1 MKILFFAIEN
11 NAQSLK
17 EEIKELQQ
25 VDPLISENIDEAITI
40 LKNNKIL
47 LVVAGGEQPQSVKL
61 FDFIK
66 KTGSNI
72 PFIWYTQTPFDQL
85 CEKDFYDVNP
95 FNGYI
100 DLKQSSDDLFKLVR
114 EIILR
119 KENIEV
125 SKFVRIDISR
135 ILKHQK
141 LNADIYVKLS
151 DNKVLKVIN
160 KDENYNKEQI
170 LKYSDKVKYLYVK
183 TADYPSLIREMY
195 DKLKEKLRMNTSIEV
210 VLDAQIE
217 GIKIV
222 SGNIQNFKID
232 VATENMLNEI
242 TTSCIETVKKLSSL
256 KNLLEH
262 FMSDKMG
269 YLHKHSLLIGYLTSL
284 AALRMNWN
292 TDSSLQK
299 ITFSAILH
307 DSVLKSSKEAMIDSM
322 AEIEAADLSKQDK
335 QRIKMHAL
343 EASEMVRNMK
353 DIPPDV
359 DSIILTHHE
368 RPDGQGFP
376 RGLRATQVSQI
387 AALFII
393 GETFVNHIYDKML
406 DRDQCLKMIDKMK
419 GTFEKGNYRTPYY
432 AFKEMLET
440 YSN

>member
-47 LVVAGGEQPQSVKL
+47 LVVSGGEQPQSIKL

-72 PFIWYTQTPFDQL
+72 PFIWYTQTPFEQL

-95 FNGYI
+95 FNGYLDI
-100 DLKQSSDDLFKLVR
+100 KQSSEDLFKLVR

-125 SKFVRIDISR
+125 PKFVRIDISR
-135 ILKHQK
+135 ILKHPK

-151 DNKVLKVIN
+151 DNKVLKVIH

-195 DKLKEKLRMNTSIEV
+195 DKLKEKLRLNTSVEV

-217 GIKIV
+217 GIKLV
-222 SGNIQNFKID
+222 YGNIQNFKID
-232 VATENMLNEI
+232 VETEIMLNEI
-242 TTSCIETVKKLSSL
+242 TTSCIETVKKLASL
-256 KNLLEH
+256 KNLFEH

-284 AALRMNWN
+284 AALRMKWN

-307 DSVLKSSKEAMIDSM
+307 DCVLKSSKEAMIDSM

-376 RGLRATQVSQI
+376 RGLLATQVSQI

-393 GETFVNHIYDKML
+393 GETFVNNIYDKML
-406 DRDQCLKMIDKMK
+406 NRDQCLKMIDKMK
-419 GTFEKGNYRTPYY
+419 GTFDKGNYRTPYY

-440 YSN
+440 YCN

>member
-47 LVVAGGEQPQSVKL
+47 LVVSGGEQPQSIKL

-72 PFIWYTQTPFDQL
+72 PFIWYTQTPFEQL

-95 FNGYI
+95 FNGYLDI
-100 DLKQSSDDLFKLVR
+100 KQSSEDLFKLVR

-135 ILKHQK
+135 ILKHPK

-151 DNKVLKVIN
+151 DNKVLKVIH

-195 DKLKEKLRMNTSIEV
+195 DKLKEKLRLNTSIEV

-217 GIKIV
+217 GIKLV
-222 SGNIQNFKID
+222 YGNIQNFKID
-232 VATENMLNEI
+232 VETEIMLNEI
-242 TTSCIETVKKLSSL
+242 TTSCIETVKKVASL
-256 KNLLEH
+256 KHLFEH

-284 AALRMNWN
+284 AALRMKWN

-307 DSVLKSSKEAMIDSM
+307 DCVLKSSKEAMIDSM

-376 RGLRATQVSQI
+376 RGLLATQVSQI

-393 GETFVNHIYDKML
+393 GETFVNNIYDKML
-406 DRDQCLKMIDKMK
+406 NRDQCLKMIDKMK
-419 GTFEKGNYRTPYY
+419 GTFDKGNYRTPYY

-440 YSN
+440 YCN

>member
-25 VDPLISENIDEAITI
+25 VDPLISENIEEAITI

-47 LVVAGGEQPQSVKL
+47 LVVAGGEQTQSIKL

-72 PFIWYTQTPFDQL
+72 PFIWYTQTPFEQL

-95 FNGYI
+95 FNGYLDI
-100 DLKQSSDDLFKLVR
+100 KQSSEDLFKLVR

-135 ILKHQK
+135 ILKHPK

-151 DNKVLKVIN
+151 DNKVLKVIH

-195 DKLKEKLRMNTSIEV
+195 DKLKEKLRLNTSVEV

-217 GIKIV
+217 GIKLV
-222 SGNIQNFKID
+222 YGNIQNFKID
-232 VATENMLNEI
+232 VETEIMLNEI
-242 TTSCIETVKKLSSL
+242 TTSCIETVKKLASL
-256 KNLLEH
+256 KNLFEH

-284 AALRMNWN
+284 AALRMKWN

-307 DSVLKSSKEAMIDSM
+307 DCVLKSSKEAMIDSM

-376 RGLRATQVSQI
+376 RGLLATQVSQI

-393 GETFVNHIYDKML
+393 GETFVNNIYDKML
-406 DRDQCLKMIDKMK
+406 NRDQCLKMIDKMK
-419 GTFEKGNYRTPYY
+419 GTFDKGNYRTPYY

-440 YSN
+440 YCN

>member
-1 MKILFFAIEN
+1 VKILFFAIEN

>member
-47 LVVAGGEQPQSVKL
+47 LVVSGGEQPQSIKL

-72 PFIWYTQTPFDQL
+72 PFIWYTQTPFEQL

-95 FNGYI
+95 FNGYLDI
-100 DLKQSSDDLFKLVR
+100 KQSSEDLFKLVR

-135 ILKHQK
+135 ILKHPK

-151 DNKVLKVIN
+151 DNKVLKVIH

-195 DKLKEKLRMNTSIEV
+195 DKLKEKLRLNTSVEV

-217 GIKIV
+217 GIKLV
-222 SGNIQNFKID
+222 YGNIQNFKID
-232 VATENMLNEI
+232 VETEIMLNEI
-242 TTSCIETVKKLSSL
+242 TTSCIETVKKLASL
-256 KNLLEH
+256 KNLFEH

-284 AALRMNWN
+284 AALRMKWN

-307 DSVLKSSKEAMIDSM
+307 DCVLKSSKEAMIDSM

-376 RGLRATQVSQI
+376 RGLLATQVSQI

-393 GETFVNHIYDKML
+393 GETFVNNIYDKML
-406 DRDQCLKMIDKMK
+406 NRDQCLKMIDKMK
-419 GTFEKGNYRTPYY
+419 GTFDKGNYRTPYY

-440 YSN
+440 YCN

>member
-1 MKILFFAIEN
+1 VKILFFAIEN

-47 LVVAGGEQPQSVKL
+47 LVVSGGEQPQSIKL

-72 PFIWYTQTPFDQL
+72 PFIWYTQTPFEQL

-95 FNGYI
+95 FNGYLDI
-100 DLKQSSDDLFKLVR
+100 KQSSEDLFKLVR

-135 ILKHQK
+135 ILKHPK

-151 DNKVLKVIN
+151 DNKVLKVIH

-195 DKLKEKLRMNTSIEV
+195 DKLKEKLRLNTSVEV

-217 GIKIV
+217 GIKLV
-222 SGNIQNFKID
+222 YGNIQNFKID
-232 VATENMLNEI
+232 VETEIMLNEI
-242 TTSCIETVKKLSSL
+242 TTSCIETVKKLASL
-256 KNLLEH
+256 KNLFEH

-284 AALRMNWN
+284 AALRMKWN

-307 DSVLKSSKEAMIDSM
+307 DCVLKSSKEAMIDSM

-376 RGLRATQVSQI
+376 RGLLATQVSQI

-393 GETFVNHIYDKML
+393 GETFVNNIYDKML
-406 DRDQCLKMIDKMK
+406 NRDQCLKMIDKMK
-419 GTFEKGNYRTPYY
+419 GTFDKGNYRTPYY

-440 YSN
+440 YCN

>member
-25 VDPLISENIDEAITI
+25 VDPIISENIDEAITI

-47 LVVAGGEQPQSVKL
+47 LVVAGGKHPQALKL

-85 CEKDFYDVNP
+85 CEKDFYDVNS

-100 DLKQSSDDLFKLVR
+100 DFKQSSEDLFKLVR
-114 EIILR
+114 EIILK

-151 DNKVLKVIN
+151 DDKVLKVIN
-160 KDENYNKEQI
+160 KDENYNKDQI
-170 LKYSDKVKYLYVK
+170 AKYSDKVKYLYVK

-222 SGNIQNFKID
+222 CGNIQNFKIE
-232 VATENMLNEI
+232 AETEIMLNEI

-256 KNLLEH
+256 KNLFEH

-284 AALRMNWN
+284 AALRMKWN

-307 DSVLKSSKEAMIDSM
+307 DCVLKSSKEAMIDSIT
-322 AEIEAADLSKQDK
+322 EIETADLSKQDK

-387 AALFII
+387 SALFII
-393 GETFVNHIYDKML
+393 GETFVNNIYDKML
-406 DRDQCLKMIDKMK
+406 DRDQCLKMVDKMK
-419 GTFEKGNYRTPYY
+419 GTFEKGNYRTPYS

-440 YSN
+440 YCN